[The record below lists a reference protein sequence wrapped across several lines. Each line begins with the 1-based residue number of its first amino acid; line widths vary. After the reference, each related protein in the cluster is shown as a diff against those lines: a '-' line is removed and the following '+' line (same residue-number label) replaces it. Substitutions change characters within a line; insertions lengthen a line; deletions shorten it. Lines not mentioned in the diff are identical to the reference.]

1 MTEQTALAPVIR
13 HAGEGEKRWF
23 FGGGEMTWKV
33 RAADS
38 GGAFLLLE
46 VVLAQGKVTPLH
58 THPSDEAS
66 YILEGEL
73 LMHLDGV
80 ETTVGAGGFVL
91 APREMPHAFKVLSP
105 SCRVL
110 SLQVP
115 GNCEAFYF
123 GASEP
128 LDGST
133 RQVDFA
139 KISESAQLN
148 GGVTLVGPPPF
159 PTAD

>member
-1 MTEQTALAPVIR
+1 MTEQTVLAPVIR
-13 HAGEGEKRWF
+13 QAGEGEARWF

-46 VVLAQGKVTPLH
+46 VVLEQGKVTPLH
-58 THPSDEAS
+58 THPTDES
-66 YILEGEL
+66 WYILEGEL
-73 LMHLDGV
+73 LMHLDGA
-80 ETTVGAGGFVL
+80 ETRVAAGGFVL
-91 APREMPHAFKVLSP
+91 APRGVPHAFMVLSER
-105 SCRVL
+105 CRVL

-128 LDGST
+128 LEGSA
-133 RQVDFA
+133 RQTDFD
-139 KISESAQLN
+139 KIGQSAERN
-148 GGVTLVGPPPF
+148 GGITLVGPPPF
-159 PTAD
+159 GPLG